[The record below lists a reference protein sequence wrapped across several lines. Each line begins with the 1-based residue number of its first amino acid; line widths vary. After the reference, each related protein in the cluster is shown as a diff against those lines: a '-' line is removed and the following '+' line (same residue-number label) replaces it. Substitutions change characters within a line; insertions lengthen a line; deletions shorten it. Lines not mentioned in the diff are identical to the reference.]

1 MPKNKHFLSVIV
13 PVYKQEKTIVRDL
26 TNISDTLKKIR
37 YDFEIIVVV
46 DGKKN
51 DHSYSAA
58 KSINDPKI
66 TVIGYQTN
74 RGKGYAVRYGM
85 AHTQGDYI
93 AFIDSGMEIDPN
105 GISMLIE
112 HLEWYHADIIVG
124 SKFHPASQIKYPFH
138 RRVVSLGAHLI
149 ARYLLGINVHDTQA
163 GIKVYRRQVLIK
175 ILPRLLIKSFAF
187 DLEMLAVANHLGY
200 HRIYEAPIK
209 LNYDFSGEH
218 LNNSFIRTVINC
230 LKDALAIYYRLQILK
245 YYDNKNKRQ
254 WIYDRELDMRINT
267 GGYEN

>member
-1 MPKNKHFLSVIV
+1 MSNKIHFLSVIV
-13 PVYKQEKTIVRDL
+13 PAYKQEKTILRDL
-26 TNISDTLKKIR
+26 NNILGTLNKIR
-37 YDFEIIVVV
+37 YDFELIVVI
-46 DGKKN
+46 DGKIIDKT
-51 DHSYSAA
+51 YQIA
-58 KSINDPKI
+58 KSIRNPKVK
-66 TVIGYQTN
+66 VIGYKN
-74 RGKGYAVRYGM
+74 NHGKGYAVRYGM
-85 AHTQGDYI
+85 AQTKGDYI

-105 GISMLIE
+105 GISMLLE
-112 HLEWYHADIIVG
+112 HLEWYSADIIVG

-138 RRVVSLGAHLI
+138 RRIVSFGAHLI
-149 ARYLLGINVHDTQA
+149 ARYLLSINVYDTQA
-163 GIKVYRRQVLIK
+163 GIKIYRRPVLIK

-187 DLEMLAVANHLGY
+187 DLEMLAVANHLGF

-218 LNNSFIRTVINC
+218 LNNSFLQTVLKC

-245 YYDNKNKRQ
+245 YYDDKNKRQ